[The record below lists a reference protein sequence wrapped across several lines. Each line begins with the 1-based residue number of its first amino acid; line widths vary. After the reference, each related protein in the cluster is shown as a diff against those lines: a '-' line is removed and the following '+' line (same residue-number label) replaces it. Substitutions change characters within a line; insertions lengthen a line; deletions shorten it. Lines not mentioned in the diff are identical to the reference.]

1 MLTKQ
6 QQKVIE
12 DPFFFFYADDSERT
26 LAALPEV
33 WGSISNSDMA
43 AQSHLYPKSKRTQ
56 CSLLAS
62 AGIGHAYDLLIIH
75 IRSGKTA
82 NT

>member
-12 DPFFFFYADDSERT
+12 DPFFFYADDSERT
-26 LAALPEV
+26 LTALPEV

-62 AGIGHAYDLLIIH
+62 AGIGHAYDLLIH